1 MSKTEILAELPKLSR
16 EERREMVKKVHE
28 IDGDD
33 WLDEGELSDAEKALL
48 EARVAEHE
56 RNPGAAIPW
65 SEFEVCLNRR
75 LANELPAIRPPGG
88 GRGHRGSGSLV

>member
-1 MSKTEILAELPKLSR
+1 MSKAEILAELPKLTR
-16 EERREMVKKVHE
+16 EERCEVVRRVHE

-33 WLDEGELSDAEKALL
+33 WLDEGELSDEEKTLL

-65 SEFEVCLNRR
+65 SEFEARLNQR
-75 LANELPAIRPPGG
+75 LGE
-88 GRGHRGSGSLV
+88 